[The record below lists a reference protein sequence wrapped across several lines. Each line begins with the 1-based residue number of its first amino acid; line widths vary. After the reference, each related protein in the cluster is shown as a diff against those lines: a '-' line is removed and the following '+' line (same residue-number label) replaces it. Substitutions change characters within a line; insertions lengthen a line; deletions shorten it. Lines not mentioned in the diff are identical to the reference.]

1 VTRLI
6 SPQARGQG
14 VRLRFTRAEA
24 PLPRL
29 SLDPGKIEQA
39 VLNLVL
45 NALEA
50 MPGGGDLALRAGV
63 DDGRLRVEVR
73 DSGPGIPREIQDD
86 IFRPYF
92 STKGSGT
99 GMGLALAEKLI
110 RQHRGRV
117 DFRTGREG
125 TTFSI
130 SLPMDER
137 DGSDGGP

>member
-1 VTRLI
+1 
-6 SPQARGQG
+6 
-14 VRLRFTRAEA
+14 
-24 PLPRL
+24 
-29 SLDPGKIEQA
+29 
-39 VLNLVL
+39 VL

-50 MPGGGDLALRAGV
+50 MPGGGELTLGAEV
-63 DDGRLRVEVR
+63 DDGRLRIEVR
-73 DSGPGIPREIQDD
+73 DTGPGIPREIQDH

-117 DFRTGREG
+117 DFRTGRGG

-130 SLPMDER
+130 SLPTNER
-137 DGSDGGP
+137 VESDGSP